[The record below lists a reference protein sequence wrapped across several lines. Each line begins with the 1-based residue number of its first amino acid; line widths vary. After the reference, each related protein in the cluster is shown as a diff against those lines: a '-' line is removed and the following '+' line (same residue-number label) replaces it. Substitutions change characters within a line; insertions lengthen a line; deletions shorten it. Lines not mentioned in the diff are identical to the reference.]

1 MTLQYLFLSFE
12 GRINR
17 AKWWATASV
26 ILLFRTVLV
35 STIAGF
41 NLAPR
46 TFTILAVTIYIALFP
61 LAYAVNAKRFHDR
74 NKSGS
79 TALYGMIPNWTTSL
93 LGALGLTGSLA
104 EPNTLGYICGSID
117 LLVSSWFLFDLGLMK
132 GSPGT
137 NRFGAD
143 PVGVAVTFNLSGVP
157 RILWNQLLVYFVRIA
172 GTVAILALYN
182 SIVMATALLPS
193 LLLFYLISTTERWT
207 EPSLTFAASVLLIG
221 LGYALI
227 SFFLATPCARFALR
241 IWPVRLIEKSAAR
254 RRAILALSAVCAIS
268 FATVFA
274 MTFVGLLN
282 SSSNLAMDGLSKVS
296 SMTYRYRSDGE
307 FGLTDAVIRFGW
319 SSTALGASFIFWWA
333 HLRVA
338 RNIERPFVIFL
349 RRFSGF
355 ADRSLIV
362 DALRSMPKGVPLAF
376 IASRADQ
383 ARNWDPFLWAFGGL
397 RFRNVLS
404 NLPIQVKTTDSDWKE
419 TVEKLMQK
427 ASCVIIDL
435 SDKSQSVE
443 FERNLAHKI
452 MPADRIISIGDSR
465 GMSFVHQGEL
475 AVGYQPSFLNSW
487 LSLFNKGWIDLSDMV
502 KKH

>member
-1 MTLQYLFLSFE
+1 
-12 GRINR
+12 
-17 AKWWATASV
+17 
-26 ILLFRTVLV
+26 
-35 STIAGF
+35 
-41 NLAPR
+41 
-46 TFTILAVTIYIALFP
+46 
-61 LAYAVNAKRFHDR
+61 
-74 NKSGS
+74 
-79 TALYGMIPNWTTSL
+79 
-93 LGALGLTGSLA
+93 
-104 EPNTLGYICGSID
+104 
-117 LLVSSWFLFDLGLMK
+117 
-132 GSPGT
+132 
-137 NRFGAD
+137 
-143 PVGVAVTFNLSGVP
+143 
-157 RILWNQLLVYFVRIA
+157 
-172 GTVAILALYN
+172 
-182 SIVMATALLPS
+182 
-193 LLLFYLISTTERWT
+193 
-207 EPSLTFAASVLLIG
+207 
-221 LGYALI
+221 
-227 SFFLATPCARFALR
+227 
-241 IWPVRLIEKSAAR
+241 VRLIEKSAAR

-307 FGLTDAVIRFGW
+307 SGLTDAVIRFGW

-427 ASCVIIDL
+427 ASCVIINL

-487 LSLFNKGWIDLSDMV
+487 LSCLIKVGLTLVIWLRNTDSIWGWIALLFLPFLDYAVNIES
-502 KKH
+502 